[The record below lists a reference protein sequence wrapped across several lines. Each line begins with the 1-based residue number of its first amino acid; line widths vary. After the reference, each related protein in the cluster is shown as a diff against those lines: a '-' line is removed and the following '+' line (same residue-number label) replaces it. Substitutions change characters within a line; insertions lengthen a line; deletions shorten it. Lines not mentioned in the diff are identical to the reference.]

1 MACKECGCM
10 IPYYAKNVDKI
21 EDYQNKINEL
31 YKKSPIQRDEIRR
44 LKIKRDKLLGEI
56 MFMLE
61 EKEYW
66 TRIELF
72 KYRGTP
78 IEWWN
83 GKRQEGVEYDEA
95 TDWEYDEVSSDED

>member
-10 IPYYAKNVDKI
+10 ISDYMKDVDKI
-21 EDYQNKINEL
+21 EDYQYRIDEL
-31 YKKSPIQRDEIRR
+31 YKKSPIQRAEIRR
-44 LKIKRDKLLGEI
+44 LKIKRDNLLREI
-56 MFMLE
+56 MRMLE

-66 TRIELF
+66 TRVELF
-72 KYRGTP
+72 KNRGTP